1 MRKNFNFAQSKQT
14 CMKKKTKAIFF
25 YVILALLILCS
36 CKNKSN
42 CTVSQN
48 GSNIKISANEVNSDT
63 TFNLDL
69 SSVFDLSNSFELEL
83 LGSWEWGRFFL
94 PLFSFKLA
102 IYPHNDEIVRAERV
116 VHYYPS
122 IWHDSQSVYLYNHGY
137 SSIKELEVRD
147 DYIYYYEEDKS
158 SLRNDTNYVRH
169 FLSISKQD
177 IIDAINET
185 PGKEDLLKY
194 ANEYSQG
201 DFIEKHYE
209 PFDIVPEKE
218 EIKVYYR
225 IDGEDIVKSFYT
237 IHSVRHR

>member
-1 MRKNFNFAQSKQT
+1 MRKKFNFAQSKQT
-14 CMKKKTKAIFF
+14 CMKTKTKSIFF

-48 GSNIKISANEVNSDT
+48 GSNIKISANEINSDT
-63 TFNLDL
+63 TFNIDL
-69 SSVFDLSNSFELEL
+69 SGVFDLSNSFELEL
-83 LGSWEWGRFFL
+83 LGSWWGHRFL
-94 PLFSFKLA
+94 PLSSFKLA
-102 IYPHNDEIVRAERV
+102 IYPHNDEIVRAEKV

-137 SSIKELEVRD
+137 SSIQELEVRD
-147 DYIYYYEEDKS
+147 DYIYYYKEDKS

-201 DFIEKHYE
+201 DFIEKDYE
-209 PFDIVPEKE
+209 PYWIVAEKE
-218 EIKVYYR
+218 EIKVYYK
-225 IDGEDIVKSFYT
+225 IDGVDIVKSFYT
-237 IHSVRHR
+237 IHHVRNR